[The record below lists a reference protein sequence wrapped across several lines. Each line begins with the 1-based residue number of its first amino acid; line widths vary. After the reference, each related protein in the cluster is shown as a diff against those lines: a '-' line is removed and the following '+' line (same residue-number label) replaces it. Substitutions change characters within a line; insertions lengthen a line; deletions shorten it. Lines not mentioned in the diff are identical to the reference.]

1 MSSLS
6 HHDKQHVLRL
16 LNQEGQ
22 VKRIFD
28 DFTRRSGLILTKW
41 AEKNTDNVWIRN
53 ATLEKQIDNLLTE
66 LHDNLLININNNTT
80 GAWEASNLK
89 NDDLLKAFIKDLAL
103 PEIIGKSR
111 YEKLEQGMFSRN
123 MDALKAF
130 QQRKID
136 GLTLSD
142 TVWKSV
148 EGAKENLEY
157 YLSSGISTGRPAA
170 SISQDIRQLL
180 QDPDKRFR
188 RIKNDEGKLILSKP
202 MQDYHPGQ
210 GLYRSSYKNAL
221 RVAATETN
229 QAYHTADYERWS
241 NQGFVLGIEVHRS
254 KSNKGPCAICDPMV
268 GRYPKDYKFKGQHP
282 WCICFAVPI
291 MLEGDEYIDYLLT
304 GVVPE
309 DKIIKTVPQSAIDF
323 VNAKEANKNQWF
335 VKENSQYFGT
345 QETPL
350 KKNEFIPSKTIE
362 EAQGFAKKLGFKNI
376 DFGNANIEQ
385 ANVIL
390 EAFHEEVISS
400 GKDIS
405 VNKLLISD
413 TIKGEKRG
421 LVGGRYH
428 QKTEFKESMLEI
440 NLENFK
446 TNTYRKLVPFE
457 VQIKNIEDRITSS
470 QRSIE
475 MYQSKMGRNKAAD
488 KMLQKE
494 IKNEKSRIAD
504 YNYSIGKINTSIKN
518 GEKPIPNTI
527 SDLFEKT
534 NDQVKGIIH
543 HEYGHHIDYMTGR
556 KSFKD
561 FTAVSKYGATS
572 RGESFAEWYSRYKML
587 GEDGIPSDIL
597 NIFKEWERMN

>member
-6 HHDKQHVLRL
+6 FHDKQHVLRL
-16 LNQEGQ
+16 LNQQGQ

-41 AEKNTDNVWIRN
+41 TEKNTDNVWIRN
-53 ATLEKQIDNLLTE
+53 TTLEKQIDKLLTE

-89 NDDLLKAFIKDLAL
+89 NDDLLKAFIKDLSL

-180 QDPDKRFR
+180 QNPDKRFR
-188 RIKNDEGKLILSKP
+188 RVKNDEGKLIMSKP
-202 MQDYHPGQ
+202 MQDYTPGQ
-210 GLYRSSYKNAL
+210 GRYRSSYKNAL

-241 NQGFVLGIEVHRS
+241 KQGFVLGIEVFRS

-282 WCICFAVPI
+282 WCICQAVPI
-291 MLEGDEYIDYLLT
+291 MLEGEEYIDYLLT

-323 VNAKEANKNQWF
+323 VNAKEANQNQWF
-335 VKENSQYFGT
+335 VKENS
-345 QETPL
+345 
-350 KKNEFIPSKTIE
+350 
-362 EAQGFAKKLGFKNI
+362 
-376 DFGNANIEQ
+376 
-385 ANVIL
+385 
-390 EAFHEEVISS
+390 
-400 GKDIS
+400 
-405 VNKLLISD
+405 
-413 TIKGEKRG
+413 
-421 LVGGRYH
+421 
-428 QKTEFKESMLEI
+428 
-440 NLENFK
+440 
-446 TNTYRKLVPFE
+446 
-457 VQIKNIEDRITSS
+457 
-470 QRSIE
+470 
-475 MYQSKMGRNKAAD
+475 
-488 KMLQKE
+488 
-494 IKNEKSRIAD
+494 
-504 YNYSIGKINTSIKN
+504 
-518 GEKPIPNTI
+518 
-527 SDLFEKT
+527 
-534 NDQVKGIIH
+534 
-543 HEYGHHIDYMTGR
+543 
-556 KSFKD
+556 
-561 FTAVSKYGATS
+561 KY
-572 RGESFAEWYSRYKML
+572 L
-587 GEDGIPSDIL
+587 L
-597 NIFKEWERMN
+597 NIK

>member
-1 MSSLS
+1 MPDLS
-6 HHDKQHVLRL
+6 FHDKQHVLRL
-16 LNQEGQ
+16 LNQQGQ

-41 AEKNTDNVWIRN
+41 TEKNTDNVWVRN
-53 ATLEKQIDNLLTE
+53 TSLEKQIDNLLTE
-66 LHDNLLININNNTT
+66 LHDNLLININNNTI

-188 RIKNDEGKLILSKP
+188 RIKVKDTEGKDKFILSKP

-210 GLYRSSYKNAL
+210 GMYRSSYKNAL

-268 GRYPKDYKFKGQHP
+268 GKYPKDYKFIGGHP
-282 WCICFAVPI
+282 WCICQAVPI
-291 MLEGDEYIDYLLT
+291 MLEGEEYIDYLLT

-309 DKIIKTVPQSAIDF
+309 DKVIKTVPQSAIDF

-335 VKENSQYFGT
+335 VKENSGYL
-345 QETPL
+345 L
-350 KKNEFIPSKTIE
+350 K
-362 EAQGFAKKLGFKNI
+362 
-376 DFGNANIEQ
+376 
-385 ANVIL
+385 
-390 EAFHEEVISS
+390 
-400 GKDIS
+400 
-405 VNKLLISD
+405 
-413 TIKGEKRG
+413 
-421 LVGGRYH
+421 
-428 QKTEFKESMLEI
+428 M
-440 NLENFK
+440 
-446 TNTYRKLVPFE
+446 
-457 VQIKNIEDRITSS
+457 
-470 QRSIE
+470 
-475 MYQSKMGRNKAAD
+475 
-488 KMLQKE
+488 
-494 IKNEKSRIAD
+494 
-504 YNYSIGKINTSIKN
+504 
-518 GEKPIPNTI
+518 
-527 SDLFEKT
+527 
-534 NDQVKGIIH
+534 
-543 HEYGHHIDYMTGR
+543 
-556 KSFKD
+556 
-561 FTAVSKYGATS
+561 
-572 RGESFAEWYSRYKML
+572 
-587 GEDGIPSDIL
+587 
-597 NIFKEWERMN
+597 

>member
-6 HHDKQHVLRL
+6 FHDKQHVLRL
-16 LNQEGQ
+16 LNQQGQ

-41 AEKNTDNVWIRN
+41 TEKNTDNVWVRN
-53 ATLEKQIDNLLTE
+53 STLEKQIDKLLTE

-89 NDDLLKAFIKDLAL
+89 NDDLLKAYIKDLAL

-111 YEKLEQGMFSRN
+111 YEKLEQGMFARN

-188 RIKNDEGKLILSKP
+188 RVKNDEGKLVMSKP

-210 GLYRSSYKNAL
+210 GIYRSSYKNAL

-268 GRYPKDYKFKGQHP
+268 GKYPKDYKFVGSHP
-282 WCICFAVPI
+282 FCICVCVPI
-291 MLEGDEYIDYLLT
+291 MLEGEEYIDYLLT

-323 VNAKEANKNQWF
+323 VNAKEANQNQWF
-335 VKENSQYFGT
+335 VKENSQYLLKSNTLNLTDIKDQVRSGKITEDIFTVNG
-345 QETPL
+345 EYTPERKAL
-350 KKNEFIPSKTIE
+350 HQRIINDY
-362 EAQGFAKKLGFKNI
+362 L
-376 DFGNANIEQ
+376 
-385 ANVIL
+385 
-390 EAFHEEVISS
+390 SS
-400 GKDIS
+400 GKAE
-405 VNKLLISD
+405 SD
-413 TIKGEKRG
+413 TVYMLGGAPANGKSTVVDSGLLPHPKGGLVIDPDKIKGMIPEYKTMLDSGNKDIIKAAANFVHEESSLIGKEIQKRALQNNYGTIIDGVNDGSFDKVVKKIANIREMSGKPVRADYVSLDSDLSVKLATMRAEKT
-421 LVGGRYH
+421 GREVPLSYI
-428 QKTEFKESMLEI
+428 KDMNKEIS
-440 NLENFK
+440 
-446 TNTYRKLVPFE
+446 KLVPRLIENNTFDE
-457 VQIKNIEDRITSS
+457 LYLWDTNI
-470 QRSIE
+470 
-475 MYQSKMGRNKAAD
+475 
-488 KMLQKE
+488 
-494 IKNEKSRIAD
+494 
-504 YNYSIGKINTSIKN
+504 N
-518 GEKPIPNTI
+518 GEPRLILRQIGGKLEIV
-527 SDLFEKT
+527 DKT
-534 NDQVKGIIH
+534 LYDRFLKKAN
-543 HEYGHHIDYMTGR
+543 
-556 KSFKD
+556 
-561 FTAVSKYGATS
+561 
-572 RGESFAEWYSRYKML
+572 
-587 GEDGIPSDIL
+587 
-597 NIFKEWERMN
+597 